1 MSSESKATRSNP
13 LQMELAVGS
22 SANTLLLFRDSVYNN
37 ALNDLEVHLKKYR
50 IEQHVFDRCLMDGLQ
65 LVERRDQELSQV
77 APTLQL
83 LLQFGAQWKVDTF
96 LDHRTTP
103 YHLICKSSGDHHELL
118 DLMFISSGRE
128 LIDTED
134 SSGFTAL
141 LYAVKNANINCV
153 RSLIVNGA
161 GLHVPNTHCLFIE
174 IIDFLTCSYISQSIN
189 TDIFELLVD
198 SSEANKYLSESI
210 NFAISTHNVKCVIK
224 LFKKTF
230 HFNTS
235 HKKNCYDWARAA
247 HMGSVDLLKCMLNHG
262 IDKDCTDKEG
272 RSLLTWTIRSGKP
285 EAVRYL
291 LDIGVS
297 VPKYDP
303 QSKSKFK
310 LCKKCGKN
318 TLLLDS
324 NFFSKWVDD
333 PCARAIRMDI
343 PEIVEMLVEHG
354 GLSCI
359 SFNALARAV
368 RSSSANVV
376 EYLLSK
382 YSYPLNIE
390 YIWTDSCER
399 ECGTLTKAYSFPRFI
414 RVAKSLLSHGA
425 DVNKQVCKYNG
436 LSPLNTALCRG
447 HEEFIALYIRN
458 GVDINFKSHALPIE
472 VAVVRDRLFAT
483 EMLLVSGCSCGMF
496 SLGNY
501 LEHKDDMKSDIEDL
515 LRKWNVHENN
525 VIPLKMQCRRMILN
539 HLSPQ
544 ADKKI
549 TKLPLPPGVITYLRI
564 PELDD
569 ILDVCKTSDRNH
581 YRHCQAESYAK
592 CSRFE

>member
-1 MSSESKATRSNP
+1 MSIESKAESNNP
-13 LQMELAVGS
+13 LQMELTIGS
-22 SANTLLLFRDSVYNN
+22 RDTTFSLFRGSCYNN
-37 ALNDLEVHLKKYR
+37 AHNPLKVHLKKDPV
-50 IEQHVFDRCLMDGLQ
+50 EQHVLDKCLMDGMQ
-65 LVERRDQELSQV
+65 LVERRDRELSQV

-83 LLQFGAQWKVDTF
+83 LLQFGAQWNTGPL
-96 LDHRTTP
+96 LDQKTTP
-103 YHLICKSSGDHHELL
+103 FHLICKSKGDHYELL
-118 DLMFISSGRE
+118 DLMLLSAGRE
-128 LIDTED
+128 LIDAKN
-134 SSGFTAL
+134 SHSLTAL
-141 LYAVKNANINCV
+141 LYAVKNKNINCV

-161 GLHVPNTHCLFIE
+161 DLHVPNTQSIFIE
-174 IIDFLTCSYISQSIN
+174 VINLLYICFDVSQSIVI
-189 TDIFELLVD
+189 DVFQLLLD
-198 SSEANKYLSESI
+198 SSEATKYLSESI
-210 NFAISTHNVKCVIK
+210 DFAINTRNVKCVIK

-235 HKKNCYDWARAA
+235 HKESCYDWATAA
-247 HMGSVDLLKCMLNHG
+247 RMGSVDLLKCLLDHG
-262 IDKDCTDKEG
+262 IDKDCTDEDG
-272 RSLLTWTIRSGKP
+272 RSLLTWTIKSGKP

-291 LDIGVS
+291 LDIGVT

-303 QSKSKFK
+303 KSEFEQFE
-310 LCKKCGKN
+310 KCGKN
-318 TLLLDS
+318 TLLLDD
-324 NFFSKWVDD
+324 NFFSKCVDD

-390 YIWTDSCER
+390 YIWTDSCEP
-399 ECGTLTKAYSFPRFI
+399 ECGTLTTEYSFPRFI
-414 RVAKSLLSHGA
+414 RVAKLLLAHGA
-425 DVNKQVCKYNG
+425 DVNKQVCMHNSF
-436 LSPLNTALCRG
+436 SPLISALCGG
-447 HEEFIALYIRN
+447 HEEFTALYIRN
-458 GVDINFKSHALPIE
+458 GVDINFKSHVLPFEAAIL
-472 VAVVRDRLFAT
+472 RDRRFAT

-496 SLGNY
+496 SLGSY
-501 LEHKDDMKSDIEDL
+501 REHKEDMKSDVEDL

-525 VIPLKMQCRRMILN
+525 VVPLKMQCRRMILN

-564 PELDD
+564 PELDN
-569 ILDVCKTSDRNH
+569 ILDVCRKSD
-581 YRHCQAESYAK
+581 
-592 CSRFE
+592 